1 MLKKLKV
8 IFILLPYIAMILA
21 LVTLVKSLFYNFH
34 NDTVPFF
41 GILIS
46 SAISLFCIIICVGT
60 GVCIVNYIKSSMFNQ
75 QLLWG
80 GIVFLLNLIFSV
92 VCLLIHY
99 SQLKIIAIY
108 FLITSFLLV
117 ISYIFCKKNSVMK
130 CPPVNSQNSQNQV

>member
-21 LVTLVKSLFYNFH
+21 LVTFVKSLFYNFH

-41 GILIS
+41 SILIS
-46 SAISLFCIIICVGT
+46 SAISLFCIVICVGT
-60 GVCIVNYIKSSMFNQ
+60 RVCIVNYIKSSMFNQ
-75 QLLWG
+75 QLFWG
-80 GIVFLLNLIFSV
+80 GVVFLLNLVFSI

-108 FLITSFLLV
+108 FLITSLFLA
-117 ISYIFCKKNSVMK
+117 ISYIFCKKNYDLYK
-130 CPPVNSQNSQNQV
+130 